1 MNYEELSKD
10 QLEKGLFVARH
21 RLQLRTTSTLLLAAL
36 VGVMLLISAN
46 AYYKLLVNAGQLD
59 KLMAAAWQSDQDW
72 ATVHRLNAPANIDFG
87 DPIIFPLGN
96 GRYDIVVEATNPNEK
111 WALESFDF
119 QFLSTNV
126 GVASGSSY
134 LMPGERKFVAILGL
148 ESNKLITSLDKV
160 NQFNL
165 KWRKVSQP
173 FPDIWE
179 FTQEPK
185 YRARGVVSENGQT
198 ISIPASVS
206 WSVVNKY
213 TLSIQQVKW
222 QVVLYGGGR
231 PVSVIDYQGPDIAY
245 GEEKNFQLAI
255 FENLG
260 RVDKVEVF
268 PLINYFDQSQF
279 YLPQVDSTF
288 DDTRE

>member
-1 MNYEELSKD
+1 MVYNKAMNYEELSKD

-21 RLQLRTTSTLLLAAL
+21 RLQLRTAITLLLAAL
-36 VGVMLLISAN
+36 VGVLVLVSAN

-59 KLMAAAWQSDQDW
+59 KLMAAVWQSDQDW

-87 DPIIFPLGN
+87 DPIIFPLGD

-119 QFLSTNV
+119 QFLSNNV

-134 LMPGERKFVAILGL
+134 LMPGERKYVTILGL

-173 FPDIWE
+173 FPNIWE
-179 FTQEPK
+179 FTQPPK
-185 YRARGVVSENGQT
+185 YRARGVISENGQT
-198 ISIPASVS
+198 ITVPASVS

-213 TLSIQQVKW
+213 TLSVRQVKW

-231 PVSVIDYQGPDIAY
+231 AG
-245 GEEKNFQLAI
+245 LAS
-255 FENLG
+255 EG
-260 RVDKVEVF
+260 R
-268 PLINYFDQSQF
+268 
-279 YLPQVDSTF
+279 
-288 DDTRE
+288 